1 MNMANITLI
10 NSLPGLATY
19 IPNEFID
26 NYMTEANGE
35 YVKIYLYLLRCM
47 GKPDCDFSLSKVADH
62 FDYTEKDVSRA
73 LKYWEKVQLLRLE
86 YDNEDNLSGICVL
99 PGQPVTPA
107 RSTTDS
113 VESMPVDAPE
123 TEKEVQA
130 PTADD
135 IKLFKEREDIQEL
148 IFLTET
154 YLGRTIN
161 QSDLNFIFCWYDQLH
176 FSSDLIEFLIENCI
190 AKGHPSLHY
199 MQKVAEDWYSK
210 NIHTPEEAK
219 QLVSQNSETYYAVMK
234 AFGIRGRNLVP
245 SEMEL
250 LKKWSNTYGFSKEI
264 ITEACSRTIQNIHEP
279 SFEYTDSILK
289 NWHAASIH
297 TLADVQKADAD
308 FQKSKSAKQ
317 RIKLSSGPVTT
328 TKFSNFQ
335 QRDYDYDQLS
345 KKLLEK
351 SLY

>member
-1 MNMANITLI
+1 MANITLI

-86 YDNEDNLSGICVL
+86 YDSEDNLSGICVL

-123 TEKEVQA
+123 AEKEVQA

-219 QLVSQNSETYYAVMK
+219 QLVSQNSE
-234 AFGIRGRNLVP
+234 
-245 SEMEL
+245 
-250 LKKWSNTYGFSKEI
+250 
-264 ITEACSRTIQNIHEP
+264 
-279 SFEYTDSILK
+279 
-289 NWHAASIH
+289 
-297 TLADVQKADAD
+297 
-308 FQKSKSAKQ
+308 
-317 RIKLSSGPVTT
+317 
-328 TKFSNFQ
+328 
-335 QRDYDYDQLS
+335 
-345 KKLLEK
+345 
-351 SLY
+351 SLFMQS